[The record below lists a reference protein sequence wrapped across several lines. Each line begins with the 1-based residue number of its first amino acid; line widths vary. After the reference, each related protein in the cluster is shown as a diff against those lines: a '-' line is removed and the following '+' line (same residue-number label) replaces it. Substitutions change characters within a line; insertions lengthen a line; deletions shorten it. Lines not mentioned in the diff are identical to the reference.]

1 MDDLQK
7 MLLDYA
13 YVAGFAIA
21 GFVFLFLALFAGSLI
36 QPKDP
41 SGRKLT
47 TYECGE
53 IPVGQSWSQFNIRFY
68 VFALCFVIFDI
79 ETIFLVPWAL
89 VFKSIGPVAFVEM
102 AVFVGVLLIGLAYA
116 WRKGA
121 LRWAL

>member
-1 MDDLQK
+1 

-13 YVAGFAIA
+13 YVAGFAAA
-21 GFVFLFLALFAGSLI
+21 GFAFLLLAIFVGSLI

-89 VFKSIGPVAFVEM
+89 VFKSIGPVAFVDM

-121 LRWAL
+121 LKWAL

>member
-1 MDDLQK
+1 MF
-7 MLLDYA
+7 LDYLYA
-13 YVAGFAIA
+13 AGFALA
-21 GFVFLFLALFAGSLI
+21 GFLFLLFALFLSSLLR
-36 QPKDP
+36 PSDP

-79 ETIFLVPWAL
+79 ETIFLVPWAV
-89 VFKSIGPVAFVEM
+89 VFKDVGLVGYVEM

-121 LRWAL
+121 LKWAL

>member
-1 MDDLQK
+1 
-7 MLLDYA
+7 MLLDLAYA
-13 YVAGFAIA
+13 ACFAL
-21 GFVFLFLALFAGSLI
+21 GGLVFLVLALFLGSLVR
-36 QPKDP
+36 P
-41 SGRKLT
+41 SAPSEQKLT

-79 ETIFLVPWAL
+79 ETIFLVPWAV
-89 VFKSIGPVAFVEM
+89 VFKDIGLVAFVEM
-102 AVFVGVLLIGLAYA
+102 AVFIGVLLIGLAYA

>member
-1 MDDLQK
+1 MLDLVYATAFALGGLAF
-7 MLLDYA
+7 LL
-13 YVAGFAIA
+13 FA
-21 GFVFLFLALFAGSLI
+21 LFLGSLVR
-36 QPKDP
+36 PHDP

-53 IPVGQSWSQFNIRFY
+53 VPVGQSWSQFNIRFY

-79 ETIFLVPWAL
+79 ETIFLVPWAV
-89 VFKSIGPVAFVEM
+89 VFKNIGLVAFVEM
-102 AVFVGVLLIGLAYA
+102 AVFISVLLIGLAYA

>member
-1 MDDLQK
+1 

-13 YVAGFAIA
+13 YAAGFAIA
-21 GFVFLFLALFAGSLI
+21 GVLFLLFALFVGLLV

-53 IPVGQSWSQFNIRFY
+53 IPVGHSWSQFNIRFY

-79 ETIFLVPWAL
+79 ETIFLVPWAV
-89 VFKSIGPVAFVEM
+89 VFKDVGLVGYVEM
-102 AVFVGVLLIGLAYA
+102 VVFVSVLLIGLAYA

-121 LRWAL
+121 LKWAT